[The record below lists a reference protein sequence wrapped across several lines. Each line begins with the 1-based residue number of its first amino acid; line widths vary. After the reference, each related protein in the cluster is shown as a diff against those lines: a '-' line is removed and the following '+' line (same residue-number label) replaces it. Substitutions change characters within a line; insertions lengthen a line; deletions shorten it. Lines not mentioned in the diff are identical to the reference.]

1 MHHQQEPRD
10 QPGAQ
15 FRTGAPFTERTILS
29 LPFIFLHLKNSLF
42 LSMDNFSLVCFRAPV
57 SFPIISNNTL

>member
-15 FRTGAPFTERTILS
+15 FRTGEPFKERTILS
-29 LPFIFLHLKNSLF
+29 LPFIFLHLKNS
-42 LSMDNFSLVCFRAPV
+42 
-57 SFPIISNNTL
+57 IHKYG